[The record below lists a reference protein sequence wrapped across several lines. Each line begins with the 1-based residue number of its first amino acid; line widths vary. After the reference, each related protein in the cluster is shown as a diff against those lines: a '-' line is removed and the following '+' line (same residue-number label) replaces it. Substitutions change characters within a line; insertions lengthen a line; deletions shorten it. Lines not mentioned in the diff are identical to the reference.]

1 MAVAT
6 DREYGLFIDGE
17 LVEPASGEL
26 RDLAEPATG
35 DPLGRAAMAG
45 PDDVDRAVAAA
56 RAALSGP
63 WGKTGPTERSRRS
76 TTP

>member
-6 DREYGLFIDGE
+6 DREYGIFINAE

-35 DPLGRAAMAG
+35 DPLGQVAMAG
-45 PDDVDRAVAAA
+45 EADIDRAVEAGV
-56 RAALSGP
+56 LVSMSPKPFNPFGL
-63 WGKTGPTERSRRS
+63 
-76 TTP
+76 